1 MPGLE
6 LRSYPLR
13 SMIIIDSRENC
24 PDITGSN
31 LTAKYIFK
39 TELKEILTMIYTYHK
54 YKSL

>member
-13 SMIIIDSRENC
+13 FMIIIDSRENC

-39 TELKEILTMIYTYHK
+39 TELKKILTMIYTYHK